1 MSRITLDLLRKR
13 SEHNEGE
20 ISTLE
25 EIALHQ
31 ENIEKIELIDRTC
44 RHLKI
49 LLLQNNLISKIEN
62 LSKLKRL
69 EYLNLALNNIETI
82 ENLQGLESLKKLD
95 LTVNFIGDLRGIKT
109 LRYIYYTYSLYIQSR
124 SIERNCYVNRYAWNH
139 CHRYN
144 ERLEQLFL
152 VGNPCADY
160 EGYREYAIAAL
171 TRLKELDGTP
181 IDRSERIRALQRYA
195 EIEGEIVRSCARYKK
210 IREAELLD
218 YHEQTAKSRADRKVV
233 DGEEHRHEE
242 EKKERAEKQVNE
254 EEEEEEEEDES
265 FWNRTSRHTP
275 EERVAI
281 AERFMRKEKRRNREK
296 DRSVEP
302 RTTYRLKLFDPQGK
316 PYNVNQPKVPFK
328 LNEEQ
333 YSDRIVLEVALYKY
347 LDTCHVDVDV
357 HPEYVS
363 VTIKGKVLQLTLP
376 CEVSVKDSTARRN
389 TTNGRLVVTMPR
401 LNPLPTILPLYKQA
415 IKEEPDRRRTAIV
428 ERRSTTSVRE
438 YLEIGPSRAS
448 DLDFSRIAA
457 EPMVDG
463 QKENRWKP
471 SDEKVCSDDDS
482 EVPPLE

>member
-44 RHLKI
+44 KHLKI

-109 LRYIYYTYSLYIQSR
+109 LRY
-124 SIERNCYVNRYAWNH
+124 
-139 CHRYN
+139 N
-144 ERLEQLFL
+144 EGLEQLFL
-152 VGNPCADY
+152 MGNPCADY
-160 EGYREYAIAAL
+160 EGYREYAIAVL

-181 IDRSERIRALQRYA
+181 IDRSERIRALQSYA
-195 EIEGEIVRSCARYKK
+195 ETEGEIVRSYARYKK

-233 DGEEHRHEE
+233 DAEEHRHEE
-242 EKKERAEKQVNE
+242 ERKERGEKE
-254 EEEEEEEEDES
+254 ENEEEEEDES

-281 AERFMRKEKRRNREK
+281 AERFMQKEKRRNREK
-296 DRSVEP
+296 DRNVER
-302 RTTYRLKLFDPQGK
+302 RTTYKLKMFDLQGK
-316 PYNVNQPKVPFK
+316 PYNMNQPKVPFK

-333 YSDRIVLEVALYKY
+333 YSDRIVLEVALYKH
-347 LDTCHVDVDV
+347 LDTCHVDADV
-357 HPEYVS
+357 HPEYVR

-401 LNPLPTILPLYKQA
+401 LNPLPTIVPLCKQA
-415 IKEEPDRRRTAIV
+415 IKEEPDRRRTTI

-448 DLDFSRIAA
+448 DLDFSRIVA

-471 SDEKVCSDDDS
+471 KDEKVCSDDDS

>member
-109 LRYIYYTYSLYIQSR
+109 L
-124 SIERNCYVNRYAWNH
+124 
-139 CHRYN
+139 RYN